1 MTSWNQIAEP
11 AKGAIKV
18 IIPVTGTT
26 TNSYVDV
33 VDLDTRWL
41 AESIFTIANTAALNE
56 LDYKILGY
64 NDYANGIAYE
74 ITSNTISVSDSD
86 EAILRRHARIKV
98 QVKATSPGNQTTYQI
113 DCIAGR

>member
-1 MTSWNQIAEP
+1 MVLNDIVKLS
-11 AKGAIKV
+11 KDVIKALV
-18 IIPVTGTT
+18 PDTGTT
-26 TNSYVDV
+26 VNAYVTVTDM
-33 VDLDTRWL
+33 DTRWL
-41 AESIFTIANTAALNE
+41 GELDIIISNTAA
-56 LDYKILGY
+56 DHGMTYQILVY